1 MKKLCSVLLAAALL
15 LSVFAVGAVNV
26 SAAEDCFPLI
36 SIYANPE
43 IFGPVSQMTAYI
55 YEKDD
60 GACFEW
66 GSNQCNMTY
75 DGGEYWSYD
84 MEAHGITFDPSK
96 TYSVIFTDSW
106 KSYTNTL
113 ELPLDLYFATAY
125 PTGNTTTAPS
135 DGKRYVEVA
144 WEDSSVHSDQE
155 VYFYADPAVFG
166 DYSAAY
172 ACIYDE
178 SGTLFYP
185 WGSDICRMEDM
196 NDGNWGY
203 NLTEH
208 GVTLLPEKTY
218 YISFSFD
225 WQQRTDSLDLTG
237 HIYDTACFT
246 GKTIAGG
253 DGTTVYEIN
262 WKTAENSDELPA
274 PKWYR
279 RDDGKIYYYAN
290 PEVKRDFK
298 KVYAFILT
306 GSEQYRDER
315 FAMTDEGDG
324 IWSYDLAAHGF
335 DITKAADWQV
345 MFSYDW
351 ETYPSTVELT
361 AAQLGDIAYVSQWND
376 NDGFAYYIVKWADSK
391 PAPPPVN
398 PVIPGDIDGDGV
410 LTVGDVTLLQQ
421 YIAEFTDNGTPII
434 DSSDERAFATADFN
448 GDGSINVMDVTA
460 MQRALAEFAV
470 I

>member
-1 MKKLCSVLLAAALL
+1 M
-15 LSVFAVGAVNV
+15 
-26 SAAEDCFPLI
+26 
-36 SIYANPE
+36 
-43 IFGPVSQMTAYI
+43 
-55 YEKDD
+55 
-60 GACFEW
+60 
-66 GSNQCNMTY
+66 
-75 DGGEYWSYD
+75 
-84 MEAHGITFDPSK
+84 
-96 TYSVIFTDSW
+96 
-106 KSYTNTL
+106 
-113 ELPLDLYFATAY
+113 
-125 PTGNTTTAPS
+125 
-135 DGKRYVEVA
+135 
-144 WEDSSVHSDQE
+144 
-155 VYFYADPAVFG
+155 
-166 DYSAAY
+166 
-172 ACIYDE
+172 
-178 SGTLFYP
+178 
-185 WGSDICRMEDM
+185 
-196 NDGNWGY
+196 
-203 NLTEH
+203 
-208 GVTLLPEKTY
+208 
-218 YISFSFD
+218 
-225 WQQRTDSLDLTG
+225 
-237 HIYDTACFT
+237 
-246 GKTIAGG
+246 
-253 DGTTVYEIN
+253 
-262 WKTAENSDELPA
+262 
-274 PKWYR
+274 
-279 RDDGKIYYYAN
+279 
-290 PEVKRDFK
+290 
-298 KVYAFILT
+298 YAFILT